1 MTTLRCTALHCS
13 LDYACAFV
21 LAFEQTGKT
30 ACRLLLA
37 QNQMML
43 CNMICK
49 ASTAVQYYSITTQ
62 LFPAQCIPILY
73 HAGALTILKI
83 NATHD
88 VSPMQCKLT
97 EFSRC
102 CKSKIWSSEQFTMGL
117 CSNKADA
124 YTLLLQSIFSTR
136 FSWAYAAL
144 ISCQQTTMLLK
155 MSACA

>member
-21 LAFEQTGKT
+21 FAFEQAGKT

-37 QNQMML
+37 QNQMLL

-49 ASTAVQYYSITTQ
+49 ASAAVQYYSITAQ
-62 LFPAQCIPILY
+62 LLPVQCMPSLY
-73 HAGALTILKI
+73 QAGLLTILEI

-97 EFSRC
+97 EISRC
-102 CKSKIWSSEQFTMGL
+102 CKSKIRSTEQLSSWSV
-117 CSNKADA
+117 
-124 YTLLLQSIFSTR
+124 
-136 FSWAYAAL
+136 
-144 ISCQQTTMLLK
+144 QQ
-155 MSACA
+155 

>member
-1 MTTLRCTALHCS
+1 MTSDFMTYPASMTTLPCTALHCS
-13 LDYACAFV
+13 LDYAFAFGF
-21 LAFEQTGKT
+21 AFEQSGKT

-37 QNQMML
+37 QNQILL

-49 ASTAVQYYSITTQ
+49 ASSVLQYYGITAQ
-62 LFPAQCIPILY
+62 LFPVQCMPSLY
-73 HAGALTILKI
+73 QAGVLTILEI

-97 EFSRC
+97 EISRC
-102 CKSKIWSSEQFTMGL
+102 CKSKICSTEQFTMGL

-136 FSWAYAAL
+136 FS
-144 ISCQQTTMLLK
+144 
-155 MSACA
+155 